1 MKNEPN
7 SKILRLALV
16 CSIILNL
23 AFIGGFVIKRAIS
36 SNIDSSLD
44 SSAKEDFKC
53 PPSETKG
60 EDNKYHRDKD
70 SLGIGKLCKENPA
83 FYKLH
88 HEHGKKIH
96 DNMEKM
102 YLLRKEMLEKIK
114 GGANDEK
121 DFEGIIAEFNVMNSR
136 LEMDNVRHLLS
147 LKKILEKEAFN
158 SLIDRLIYKL
168 STHKNSLKR
177 FVGYNKTDKTEN
189 KTK

>member
-1 MKNEPN
+1 MKNEPS

-23 AFIGGFVIKRAIS
+23 AFIGGFIFKRAMRPNINNNLGS
-36 SNIDSSLD
+36 STE
-44 SSAKEDFKC
+44 EDFKC
-53 PPSETKG
+53 PTSEMKG
-60 EDNKYHRDKD
+60 EENKPHTDKD

-114 GGANDEK
+114 GGADEK
-121 DFEGIIAEFNVMNSR
+121 DFETIIAKFNIMNAK

-147 LKKILEKEAFN
+147 LRKILDKEEFN
-158 SLIDRLIYKL
+158 SLIDRLILKL
-168 STHKNSLKR
+168 SSHKNSLKK
-177 FVGYNKTDKTEN
+177 FAGNGQTDKDKN

>member
-7 SKILRLALV
+7 PKILRLALV

-23 AFIGGFVIKRAIS
+23 AFIGGFIIKRAIS
-36 SNIDSSLD
+36 PNINNSLD
-44 SSAKEDFKC
+44 SSAEEDFKC
-53 PPSETKG
+53 PPSEAKG
-60 EDNKYHRDKD
+60 EENRHHREKD
-70 SLGIGKLCKENPA
+70 FLGIGKLCKDNPV

-114 GGANDEK
+114 GGASNEK
-121 DFEGIIAEFNVMNSR
+121 EFESIIAKFNVMNAK
-136 LEMDNVRHLLS
+136 LEMDNVNHLLS
-147 LKKILEKEAFN
+147 LKKILKKEDFN

-168 STHKNSLKR
+168 STHKNSFKK
-177 FVGYNKTDKTEN
+177 FIGNDKTDNTEN

>member
-36 SNIDSSLD
+36 PNIDNNLD
-44 SSAKEDFKC
+44 SSAEEDFKC

-60 EDNKYHRDKD
+60 EENGHHRDKD

-88 HEHGKKIH
+88 HEHGIKIQ

-121 DFEGIIAEFNVMNSR
+121 DFEGIIAEFNIMNAK

-147 LKKILEKEAFN
+147 VKKIMGKGDFN

-168 STHKNSLKR
+168 SMHKNSFKK
-177 FVGYNKTDKTEN
+177 FVGNDKTDKN